1 VTVDAPP
8 ATVPATAVPSW
19 LPLALAATV
28 VVVLAAGVAR

>member
-19 LPLALAATV
+19 LALAATV